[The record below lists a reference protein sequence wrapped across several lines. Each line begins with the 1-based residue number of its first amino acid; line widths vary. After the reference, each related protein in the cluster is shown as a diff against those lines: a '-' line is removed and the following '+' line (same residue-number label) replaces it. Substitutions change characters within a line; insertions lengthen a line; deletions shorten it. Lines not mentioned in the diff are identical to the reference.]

1 MPALQNPPRQFRD
14 CVPAN
19 ALYVSGTARR
29 RPMSEP
35 AMIETA
41 LIESPCVKICTLDA
55 QQRLCLG
62 CGRTVDEIARWAGMT
77 PEDRRRVMN
86 ALPERLAAFNA
97 SQEFTG

>member
-1 MPALQNPPRQFRD
+1 MALQNPARQIRD

-19 ALYVSGTARR
+19 ALYVSEAARSC
-29 RPMSEP
+29 PMPEP

-41 LIESPCVKICTLDA
+41 LIETPCVKICTLDA
-55 QQRLCLG
+55 QRRLCLG

-77 PEDRRRVMN
+77 PDDRRRVMN